1 MVDARDLK
9 SCGGNTVPVQVRP
22 PAHSAMLISTPR
34 FELNCEIAGNGPPL
48 VLFHGFGVGPKW
60 MDRYVERFQK
70 THKVYAFDMPYSGT
84 SRFFLPHS
92 VESYARAMKTV
103 LEELG
108 VESPVVI
115 GESLGGSVALVLS
128 GIFNVKAL
136 VLVSPI
142 LKFKGS
148 FIKNLLQIAL
158 PTMNYIAKATAKRM
172 FPDDLLGQDKAKQA
186 FMGNPKPLLLKSF
199 LALARFDGFKHL
211 GTVKAP
217 ALAIGGKFDKVA
229 RADLLEDAC
238 ETLGCKCHIENEA
251 GHQVAITKW
260 PEVCEVIKI
269 FLELHAP

>member
-48 VLFHGFGVGPKW
+48 VLFHGFGVNSKW
-60 MDRYVERFQK
+60 MGRYVERFQK
-70 THKVYAFDMPYSGT
+70 THKVYAFDMPYSGA

-92 VESYARAMKTV
+92 VEGYARAMKV
-103 LEELG
+103 ALEELG

-128 GIFNVKAL
+128 CIFNVKAL

-142 LKFKGS
+142 LRFKGGFFKS
-148 FIKNLLQIAL
+148 LLQIAL
-158 PTMNYIAKATAKRM
+158 PTVGYTANAIAKRM
-172 FPDDLLGQDKAKQA
+172 FPDDLSSQDKAKQA

-199 LALARFDGFKHL
+199 LALYRFDGCKHL
-211 GTVKAP
+211 VQVKTP
-217 ALAIGGKFDKVA
+217 VLAIGGKFDKVA
-229 RADLLEDAC
+229 RADLLEGAC
-238 ETLGCKCHIENEA
+238 KLLGCKCRIENEA

-260 PEVCEVIKI
+260 PEVCEVINN